1 MKNHFIYLIGT
12 ILVISVSSLFADTK
26 RYEVKSA
33 AITYKISGDGSI
45 MGMPAKLSG
54 NKTLIFK
61 DYGALELSK
70 EHRVQTIMGQ
80 EEIED
85 EITKF
90 DNGVIYSVDNE
101 ENVIYKQ
108 TIPKDQKDI
117 YFNQD
122 GKKGLESLGGVKVGS
137 EKIAGYK
144 CDIWNLS
151 GVSMCI
157 YKGLPLKIETE
168 TMGIKETQIA
178 TKVQL
183 NISLDDNKFK
193 LPNYPIRTMKDI
205 MEENQKQMENLPL
218 EQQKM
223 MEEMM
228 KSMGGI
234 VEDEK

>member
-1 MKNHFIYLIGT
+1 
-12 ILVISVSSLFADTK
+12 
-26 RYEVKSA
+26 
-33 AITYKISGDGSI
+33 
-45 MGMPAKLSG
+45 
-54 NKTLIFK
+54 
-61 DYGALELSK
+61 
-70 EHRVQTIMGQ
+70 MGQ
-80 EEIED
+80 DEIED
-85 EITKF
+85 ETTKF
-90 DNGVIYSVDNE
+90 DNGIVYSVDNE

-137 EKIAGYK
+137 EKVAGYK
-144 CDIWNLS
+144 CDIWNVS

-157 YKGLPLKIETE
+157 YKGIPLKIETE

-178 TKVQL
+178 TKVKL
-183 NISLDDNKFK
+183 NISLDDSKFK
-193 LPNYPIRTMKDI
+193 LPNYPIRTMKD
-205 MEENQKQMENLPL
+205 MMRENQKQMEDLPP

-234 VEDEK
+234 FEDEK

>member
-1 MKNHFIYLIGT
+1 MKSRFFYLVGIT
-12 ILVISVSSLFADTK
+12 LVLSASSLFADTK

-33 AITYKISGDGSI
+33 AIDYKISGSGSM
-45 MGMPAKLSG
+45 MGMPTKLIGKKS
-54 NKTLIFK
+54 LVFK
-61 DYGALELSK
+61 NYGALELSK

-85 EITKF
+85 EIIKF
-90 DNGVIYSVDNE
+90 DNGVVYSVDNE

-122 GKKGLESLGGVKVGS
+122 GQKGLKSLGGVKIGS
-137 EKIAGYK
+137 EKVAGYK
-144 CDIWNLS
+144 CDIWNVS

-157 YKGLPLKIETE
+157 YKGIPLKIETE
-168 TMGIKETQIA
+168 AMGIKETQVA
-178 TKVQL
+178 TKIQL

-193 LPNYPIRTMKDI
+193 LPNYPIRTIKDV
-205 MEENQKQMENLPL
+205 MRENQKQMENLAP

-228 KSMGGI
+228 KSMGNMF
-234 VEDEK
+234 DPKK